1 MIFPRRYL
9 YTNDYNIKAGA
20 LLAIGLVNCGI
31 RNECD
36 PALALLSDYVSSENA
51 TLRIGATLGL
61 GLAYA
66 GSQRSDVTE
75 LLTGVLVDNGS
86 TLMDSSKKE
95 SFRAICDEQFLGS
108 MEVMS
113 LGAIAIGL
121 INVGSADAEA
131 SSTLLQKL
139 LEFTPQKLSSTH
151 SRLKRNTFI
160 FSLKRRRR
168 KIVSNSFF
176 IQISVTGTGNGL
188 HGLSRCYRGFFG
200 RT

>member
-1 MIFPRRYL
+1 MEVR
-9 YTNDYNIKAGA
+9 
-20 LLAIGLVNCGI
+20 
-31 RNECD
+31 
-36 PALALLSDYVSSENA
+36 
-51 TLRIGATLGL
+51 LRITRRKNL
-61 GLAYA
+61 
-66 GSQRSDVTE
+66 S
-75 LLTGVLVDNGS
+75 
-86 TLMDSSKKE
+86 
-95 SFRAICDEQFLGS
+95 CDEQFLGS

-160 FSLKRRRR
+160 EFKMTA
-168 KIVSNSFF
+168 KKNCFEF
-176 IQISVTGTGNGL
+176 IFVQISVTGTGNGL
-188 HGLSRCYRGFFG
+188 HGLSRCHRSFFG